1 MVLLFENEEKEHTF
15 EVIVVDA
22 STRIDEVL
30 TKVEVVVLVIVF
42 VIVPTIVV
50 KMVFVLVDVTRLVLQ
65 IR

>member
-50 KMVFVLVDVTRLVLQ
+50 NTVFVLVDVTRLVLQ